1 MNFLELAKS
10 RFSVRKYKLDPVPD
24 EDLNYVLEA
33 GRIAPSAVNYQPWQ
47 FLVLREKE
55 SLEKIHQTYHR
66 EWFREAPV
74 VIVLLG
80 DHKQGWKR
88 ADGKDHTDIDVA
100 IAADHMTLAATD
112 RALGTCWVCNFDKKK
127 TIELFNLP
135 EHLEPIVLLPLG
147 YSDVQTDPERHNEKR
162 KPLSDIVS
170 FDNLN
175 T

>member
-1 MNFLELAKS
+1 
-10 RFSVRKYKLDPVPD
+10 
-24 EDLNYVLEA
+24 
-33 GRIAPSAVNYQPWQ
+33 
-47 FLVLREKE
+47 
-55 SLEKIHQTYHR
+55 
-66 EWFREAPV
+66 
-74 VIVLLG
+74 
-80 DHKQGWKR
+80 
-88 ADGKDHTDIDVA
+88 
-100 IAADHMTLAATD
+100 MTLAATD

-147 YSDVQTDPERHNEKR
+147 YPDVQTDPERHNEKR